1 MFRPD
6 ARSGDIGRFA
16 GAIEATL
23 SQSPTGMD
31 CSVKSNLAAL
41 SCGRWSQLVTV
52 TLQIEQTVGF
62 RTAADQYN
70 CRADQRASST
80 PRSG

>member
-1 MFRPD
+1 
-6 ARSGDIGRFA
+6 
-16 GAIEATL
+16 
-23 SQSPTGMD
+23 MD

-70 CRADQRASST
+70 CRPDQRASST
-80 PRSG
+80 PRGG